1 MPEDLEIKYDSPP
14 TLEDQFM
21 MAALTGI
28 LSRHDRALSDPRSN
42 IESIKLAYEIAR
54 LAMSYRFERL
64 TNTLSQRDK

>member
-1 MPEDLEIKYDSPP
+1 MSEDLEIKYDSPP

-28 LSRHDRALSDPRSN
+28 LARHDRIVSDPRSN
-42 IESIKLAYEIAR
+42 IESIRLAYEIAQ

-64 TNTLSQRDK
+64 TNTLSQRDR